1 MGEAGEEDTFVLL
14 SKLLVSFRLIERC
27 SLTLKVCQQAREM
40 EHSTSALLTLERD
53 RSSNIKS
60 EVQKGKTPMYARA
73 ITFQYQ
79 PGKMDEGLNIL
90 RETVVPELQQ
100 QPGFQGATNLVDRG
114 NNKVVGITLWR
125 SEADLQASGMSK
137 LQARFAKVS
146 SFLAA
151 VPIVES
157 YEVTD
162 DQRC

>member
-1 MGEAGEEDTFVLL
+1 MWPYAQGVPAGQGSVTLDFSLAYFGERQ
-14 SKLLVSFRLIERC
+14 KLEYQI
-27 SLTLKVCQQAREM
+27 
-40 EHSTSALLTLERD
+40 D
-53 RSSNIKS
+53 
-60 EVQKGKTPMYARA
+60 VQKGKTPMYARA

-79 PGKMDEGLNIL
+79 PGKIDEGLNIL

-151 VPIVES
+151 VPTVES